1 MNRRIALAAAL
12 SLGLAATAHAQS
24 PTVQV
29 KDAWARATAS
39 TAKVAGVFMTLT
51 ATGAPDKVVSATS
64 PVAETVELHETVRDG
79 NVMRMRP
86 VPALVVTP
94 GTPTELKPGGLH
106 VMLIG
111 LKRQLNRGETFPVT
125 LTFEKAPPVTVTVT
139 VQAAGA
145 SHGHGHGHGH

>member
-1 MNRRIALAAAL
+1 MKRRILLAAAF
-12 SLGLAATAHAQS
+12 SLGLAASASAQA

-39 TAKVAGVFMTLT
+39 TAKVGGVFMTLT
-51 ATGAPDKVVSATS
+51 GGPDKVVSAAS

-86 VPALVVTP
+86 VTALGVAP
-94 GTPTELKPGGLH
+94 DTPTVLKPGSYH

-111 LKRQLNRGETFPVT
+111 LRKQLNKGDTFPMT
-125 LTFEKAPPVTVTVT
+125 LTFEKGKPVTVTVT

-145 SHGHGHGHGH
+145 MGSGHSH

>member
-12 SLGLAATAHAQS
+12 SLGLAATAHAQA

-39 TAKVAGVFMTLT
+39 TAKVGGVFMTLT

-79 NVMRMRP
+79 NVMRMRA

-111 LKRQLNRGETFPVT
+111 LKRQLKRGETFPVT
-125 LTFEKAPPVTVTVT
+125 LAFEKAPPVTVTVT

-145 SHGHGHGHGH
+145 SHGHGH

>member
-1 MNRRIALAAAL
+1 MTRRIALAAAL
-12 SLGLAATAHAQS
+12 SLGLAAIAPAAGHAQA

-39 TAKVAGVFMTLT
+39 TAKVGGVFMTLT
-51 ATGAPDKVVSATS
+51 GGPDKIVSATS

-86 VPALVVTP
+86 VTALEVSP
-94 GTPTELKPGGLH
+94 GAPTVLKPGSYH

-111 LKRQLNRGETFPVT
+111 LKRQLNRGESFPVT
-125 LTFEKAPPVTVTVT
+125 LTFEKAAPVTVNVS

-145 SHGHGHGHGH
+145 MGTGHSH